1 MAGAQTPSCQAITCF
16 FAESI
21 RAGRGPG
28 LPCWP
33 ARQFE
38 SWKVERKETGRPE
51 MMSSGRG
58 VGTDPVKYVIQI
70 SSSWPAEGHPRRAGS
85 ELWYELA
92 GNTGGL
98 FGGHRLLAEIP
109 QGYRHL
115 HTPSPT
121 IRFGGLPVVLTL
133 PAAVWDAWNQ
143 LTYSLP
149 HPSLPPLCPSSVSLS
164 LLLPLLG
171 IELRASYVLGK
182 HSTPGL
188 HP

>member
-1 MAGAQTPSCQAITCF
+1 MAAAQTPSCQDITCF

-121 IRFGGLPVVLTL
+121 IRFGGLPVVLTHSSCSCVGCL
-133 PAAVWDAWNQ
+133 EPAD
-143 LTYSLP
+143 LFPS
-149 HPSLPPLCPSSVSLS
+149 PSLSSSSLS
-164 LLLPLLG
+164 FFCFPFSPPSIAG
-171 IELRASYVLGK
+171 N
-182 HSTPGL
+182 
-188 HP
+188 